1 MGDMAVTAQP
11 KLDVQRVRADFAYLE
26 DLVNGKPV
34 A

>member
-1 MGDMAVTAQP
+1 MAVTAQA